1 MLILNIRI
9 IFELKI
15 LELAKVP
22 LKFIKSFKK
31 SDEADESDLLF
42 RDCLTSNL
50 IKFAVR
56 LSYDS
61 SQFFFNI
68 FIFYIS

>member
-1 MLILNIRI
+1 MVILNIRI

-15 LELAKVP
+15 LELAKGP
-22 LKFIKSFKK
+22 LKFIKQFKK

-42 RDCLTSNL
+42 RDCLT